1 MSSSFRDMVVWQR
14 AMELAVEVYRLV
26 KTLLVDER
34 FALIDQMRRAAVSVP
49 SNIAEG
55 HGRNSPA
62 EFRHLLGIARGSL
75 LELET
80 QLELCIRYDY
90 LSTDAVQHCHSLSDE
105 TRRMLSALITK
116 LKPESP

>member
-1 MSSSFRDMVVWQR
+1 
-14 AMELAVEVYRLV
+14 MELAVEVSRLT
-26 KTLLVDER
+26 KTLPSDER
-34 FALIDQMRRAAVSVP
+34 FALTDQLRRAVVSVP

-55 HGRNSPA
+55 QGRNSPA

-80 QLELCIRYDY
+80 QLELCIRFDY
-90 LSTDAVQHCHSLSDE
+90 LDTVQHCHSLSDE